1 MKLLLCTNG
10 TAHANHALTVGQQ
23 LALSVAQAVDILV
36 VNEKANGGDFRLIAA
51 ANEAAEAVGHTLQA
65 ADISVTLHHQTGQIA
80 SSVVQ
85 QAQDVQYDLVVVGS
99 RGRSGII
106 RLILGSVAREVAAHV
121 PTSLL
126 VIKGRPRKFKRML
139 ICTAAGPMSDQPVHF
154 GGRVAG
160 PWGLSVTLLHVMSQ
174 LTMRM
179 TFSLDDEPEEF
190 TEEPQEADNGM
201 GWHEGQHLR
210 EMLKLLANQGVKARA
225 LVRQGLVIDEILTE
239 AQEGRYDVIVVGAHI
254 TPGLSSFLVE
264 DFAKNV
270 LLSAN
275 RPVLIVRQTDEDIG

>member
-10 TAHANHALTVGQQ
+10 MAHTNHALTVGQQ
-23 LALSVAQAVDILV
+23 LALRIAQAVDILV
-36 VNEKANGGDFRLIAA
+36 VDEKAGSGDSRLIDAA
-51 ANEAAEAVGHTLQA
+51 TKAAEAAGHELQA
-65 ADISVTLHHQTGQIA
+65 ADIPVALHHQTGQMA

-106 RLILGSVAREVAAHV
+106 RLLFGSVAKEVAAHV

-126 VIKGRPRKFKRML
+126 VIKGRARKFKRML
-139 ICTAAGPMSDQPVHF
+139 ICTAAGPTSDQPVRF
-154 GGRVAG
+154 GGRLAG
-160 PWGLSVTLLHVMSQ
+160 SLRLSVTLLHVMSQ

-179 TFSLDDEPEEF
+179 TFSLDNEPEE
-190 TEEPQEADNGM
+190 TVSGDELVENGL
-201 GWHEGQHLR
+201 GWHEGEHLQK
-210 EMLKLLANQGVKARA
+210 MLKLLANQGVKARA

-254 TPGLSSFLVE
+254 APGVSSFLVE

-275 RPVLIVRQTDEDIG
+275 RPVLIVRQTEEE

>member
-10 TAHANHALTVGQQ
+10 MSHTNYALTIGQQ
-23 LALSVAQAVDILV
+23 LALGIAQAVDILV
-36 VNEKANGGDFRLIAA
+36 VDEKADGGDSRLVEAA
-51 ANEAAEAVGHTLQA
+51 TKAAEAAGHELQA
-65 ADISVTLHHQTGQIA
+65 ADIPVTLHHQTGQMA

-106 RLILGSVAREVAAHV
+106 RLLFGSVAKEVATHV

-126 VIKGRPRKFKRML
+126 VIKGRARKFKRML
-139 ICTAAGPMSDQPVHF
+139 ICTAAGPTSDQPVRF
-154 GGRVAG
+154 GGRLAG
-160 PWGLSVTLLHVMSQ
+160 SLRLSVTLLHVMSQ

-179 TFSLDDEPEEF
+179 SFSLGNEPEE
-190 TEEPQEADNGM
+190 TAEADEL
-201 GWHEGQHLR
+201 GWHEGEHLQK
-210 EMLKLLANQGVKARA
+210 MLRLLANQGVKARA

-254 TPGLSSFLVE
+254 APGVSSFLVE

-275 RPVLIVRQTDEDIG
+275 RPVLIVRQTEEE